1 MCFRV
6 GFSGCSESNSTF
18 DRCFFFYIFQGSCP
32 NCSESNSKFERLYAE
47 CKEKDKSI
55 KDLKLLVTKFEKQ
68 LTQQDGVLKTWSES
82 KGHKVNYKP

>member
-1 MCFRV
+1 MVFLAV
-6 GFSGCSESNSTF
+6 LNQIVHLT
-18 DRCFFFYIFQGSCP
+18 DVFFLYIFQGSCP
-32 NCSESNSKFERLYAE
+32 NCSESNNKFERLYAE

-68 LTQQDGVLKTWSES
+68 LTQQDVVLKTWSES

>member
-6 GFSGCSESNSTF
+6 GFLAVLNQIVHLT
-18 DRCFFFYIFQGSCP
+18 DILFYIFQGSCP
-32 NCSESNSKFERLYAE
+32 NCSESNRKFERLFAE

-55 KDLKLLVTKFEKQ
+55 KDLKLLVTKCEKQ
-68 LTQQDGVLKTWSES
+68 LTQQDVLLKTWSES